1 MSDSDGI
8 IQISDRRR
16 RQSQHIYRRHT
27 NFAIETV
34 NSNIIMIPDIIMIPN
49 NYIDNA
55 IRGIH
60 PRQIYFQDSDDDDY
74 IDPDNIITN
83 RYLQTSGFLTN
94 TIELPLSDPRTYSK
108 CCICDTKKCDTITN
122 CGHAYCQSCIFKW
135 IIKNVSNATCPVCR
149 NPITAS
155 SCSRIV
161 IIL

>member
-1 MSDSDGI
+1 MSDSDEI

-16 RQSQHIYRRHT
+16 RQSQHI
-27 NFAIETV
+27 N
-34 NSNIIMIPDIIMIPN
+34 NILMIPN
-49 NYIDNA
+49 EISYNN
-55 IRGIH
+55 IREIIR

-74 IDPDNIITN
+74 IDPDNILTN
-83 RYLQTSGFLTN
+83 RYLQTSGILTN
-94 TIELPLSDPRTYSK
+94 TIELSSYDPRTYSK
-108 CCICDTKKCDTITN
+108 CCICDTQKCDTITN